1 MSAEQERIRVTRFFK
16 EEAKKLVAYVRKQ
29 LADMA
34 AEDAEDIVQD
44 VMLGIFDR
52 ADITAPI
59 QNLSAYIYRSLY
71 NRVVDRY
78 RRRNKKVHSLDAY
91 TDYDGEH
98 SLADILADVRFDVH
112 DEYEKRMIWNELF
125 GAIEALRPS
134 YREVFIATEFEGRS
148 FKELAVQTGVPV
160 GTLLSQK
167 HRAVKQI
174 RSALAHIYDTKGA
187 ET

>member
-1 MSAEQERIRVTRFFK
+1 MSAQQERIRVTRFFK
-16 EEAKKLVAYVRKQ
+16 DEAKKLVSYVKKQ
-29 LADMA
+29 LADIA

-52 ADITAPI
+52 ADVTAPI

-78 RRRNKKVHSLDAY
+78 RQRDKKVRSLDEY
-91 TDYDGEH
+91 MDHEGEH
-98 SLADILADVRFDVH
+98 TLADILADVRFDVH

-125 GAIEALRPS
+125 RAIETLKPS
-134 YREVFIATEFEGRS
+134 YREIFVQTEFEGRT
-148 FKELAVQTGVPV
+148 FKELAARTGVPV
-160 GTLLSQK
+160 GTLLSKK

-187 ET
+187 